1 MGHAIANDKLKKI
14 CDSLREDALK
24 PAEEQAD
31 ILLKEAKI
39 KADKFISEAREE
51 ANRIIKEADEEAAN
65 KLIVA
70 KAEIERTLERSLD
83 VLKQSIENKI
93 FKENLVEWLDSSIS
107 SSEVSAEFIKAIIV
121 ALEKQG
127 LDSDLTVYISRSLN
141 SKEVNKL
148 LGKEILKKLRESS
161 VILGNFSGGVKVR
174 VNQKSLELD
183 VTTEAL
189 KDLFSRYLRKDFREI
204 LFHQ

>member
-1 MGHAIANDKLKKI
+1 MGHATANEKLKKI

-31 ILLKEAKI
+31 ILLKDAKI
-39 KADKFISEAREE
+39 RAAKFISEAREE
-51 ANRIIKEADEEAAN
+51 AERIIREADEEAAN
-65 KLIVA
+65 KLSVA
-70 KAEIERTLERSLD
+70 KAEIERTLERSLN

-93 FKENLVEWLDSSIS
+93 FKENLVEWLDSSVAN
-107 SSEVSAEFIKAIIV
+107 SEVSAEFVKAIIV
-121 ALEKQG
+121 ALEKQN

-204 LFHQ
+204 LFHR